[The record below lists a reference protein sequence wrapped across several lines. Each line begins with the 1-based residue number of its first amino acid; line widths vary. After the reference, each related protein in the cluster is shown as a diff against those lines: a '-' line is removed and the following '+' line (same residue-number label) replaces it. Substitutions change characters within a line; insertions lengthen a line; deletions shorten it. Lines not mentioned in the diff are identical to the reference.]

1 MSRPNQLAFGGS
13 LMLNLIL
20 IALLIMNWQ
29 RPGAPEPAALA
40 GFPQPTHSITPTI
53 AASPTSQPTE
63 PPTPTA
69 TPLATVAAP
78 PTATPQPSP
87 TPLPTVEPT
96 LEPTITPLP
105 TATATPEPVAGPDWL
120 NYLNLFRTEANLPP
134 LTENPVLSRGA
145 ELHSLYMVKTDQIMH
160 SEDINQP
167 WFTWEGHMAAQNGN
181 LAASDWFDANDRWAI
196 SYWFSAPFHGLPIID
211 PHLQAVG
218 FGLYRERLGSTFV
231 AATLD
236 IKQGRIDND
245 PTAIYPVYFPRDG
258 GQTWVLDHKLFEY
271 PQPLTSCPGYQ
282 RPSGPPIML
291 LLGNGDQTPRV
302 TGSSFVQ
309 LEGGLALPHCV
320 FDETTYSNPS
330 ESAQRTGRFILA
342 QRNAV
347 ILMPRQ
353 PLLVDRSYVVS
364 ITVNGTT
371 HSWQFTAVPR
381 P

>member
-13 LMLNLIL
+13 LILNLIL
-20 IALLIMNWQ
+20 IALLIINWQ

-40 GFPQPTHSITPTI
+40 ELPQPTPTTTPTI

-63 PPTPTA
+63 PPTATA
-69 TPLATVAAP
+69 TPLATVDTS
-78 PTATPQPSP
+78 PTATLQPSP

-105 TATATPEPVAGPDWL
+105 TATATPEAVAGPDWL

-134 LTENPVLSRGA
+134 LTENSVLSRGA

-167 WFTWEGHMAAQNGN
+167 WFTREGDMAARNGN
-181 LAASDWFDANDRWAI
+181 LAASDWFDASDRWAI
-196 SYWFSAPFHGLPIID
+196 NYWFSAPFHGLPIID

-218 FGLYRERLGSTFV
+218 FGLYRERLGSTLV

-236 IKQGRIDND
+236 IKQGRVDND
-245 PTAIYPVYFPRDG
+245 PTASYPVYFPRDG

-291 LLGNGDQTPRV
+291 LLGNGNQTPNV
-302 TGSSFVQ
+302 TGSSFMQV
-309 LEGGLALPHCV
+309 EGNIPLLHCV